1 MKKYEYTVRIYSM
14 EELKQGGI
22 DIEEENSIVYACR
35 PGGECEVHDVGAEQL
50 ENLSGLLNDMGASG
64 WELVELVFHQSGI
77 VSFWKREAA
86 DRKDS

>member
-14 EELKQGGI
+14 EELKQSGV
-22 DIEEENSIVYACR
+22 DVEEENSIVYACR

-50 ENLSGLLNDMGASG
+50 ENLSGLLNTMGASG

-77 VSFWKREAA
+77 VSFWKRETA

>member
-14 EELKQGGI
+14 EELKQSGV
-22 DIEEENSIVYACR
+22 DVEEDNSIVYACR

-50 ENLSGLLNDMGASG
+50 ENLSGLLNNMGASG

-77 VSFWKREAA
+77 VSFWKRETA

>member
-1 MKKYEYTVRIYSM
+1 MKKFEYTVRIYSM
-14 EELKQGGI
+14 EELKRSGV

-50 ENLSGLLNDMGASG
+50 DNLSSLLNEMGASG

-77 VSFWKREAA
+77 VSFWKRDVA
-86 DRKDS
+86 DREGS